1 MLEWVTKRLEIKTSD
16 PDEQRRAK
24 LLNILLSGIFVL
36 AVLALLF
43 SFVLQ
48 ISGLP
53 LPVDFNLI
61 FFPASALL
69 IVIAFLFA
77 INRYV
82 SPSAASFLFII
93 SLTVI
98 LYLSAPSY
106 ETVWGRNMI
115 MLVPSI
121 VMGSV
126 LLRPAASFMVAGL
139 VGVFFIISSAQNEFA
154 LNYIGILAY
163 FAIALVAW
171 LSASTLER
179 ALGELRVINTE
190 LDAIVNER
198 TRELVLANAKLTEAR
213 DTAIEASKYKSELT
227 ARVSHE
233 LRTPL
238 GAILGYSEMLR
249 GEHYGPVNSNQKG
262 KLTSIIEMT
271 RNLSNLIGDW
281 LDQAKLESGKLNL
294 NSDWFEIRQML
305 DYVQGI
311 TEVMIKGRPIALSF
325 KVDNAVPVQLYGDGD
340 RIQQILIN
348 LVSNAIKYTDRGTVT
363 TSVFLSDDNHW
374 VMEVKDTGIGI
385 PEQALPTIFDSFSQ
399 VDGSR
404 TRVHEGFGL
413 GLSIV
418 NHLTDLMGGNIE
430 VESKI
435 GVGSVFRVILPLQE
449 HLELA

>member
-1 MLEWVTKRLEIKTSD
+1 MIKKWVNKWLEVQSSD
-16 PDEQRRAK
+16 PDVRRRAK
-24 LLNILLSGIFVL
+24 LLNILLMSVLILACFAMVGVLFANITGLAETSGVFVPSVLMLLAVVGIF
-36 AVLALLF
+36 F
-43 SFVLQ
+43 
-48 ISGLP
+48 
-53 LPVDFNLI
+53 
-61 FFPASALL
+61 
-69 IVIAFLFA
+69 
-77 INRYV
+77 INRYLSTSV
-82 SPSAASFLFII
+82 AGILFLLV
-93 SLTVI
+93 LTTI
-98 LYLSAPSY
+98 LTLSAPPY
-106 ETVWGRNMI
+106 ESVWGRNMI
-115 MLVPSI
+115 MFSLPV
-121 VMGSV
+121 VMASV
-126 LLRPAASFMVAGL
+126 ILRPTSSFLAAGL
-139 VGVFFIISSAQNEFA
+139 IALLFIAMSYMYEFP
-154 LNYIGILAY
+154 LNFVGILVY
-163 FAIALVAW
+163 FAIAVVAW
-171 LSASTLER
+171 LSSSTLER